1 MGFFLLSFALAGE
14 PEPTGHDIPV
24 TPAPAAAAAPG
35 APASDSADPEPPEP
49 PPSSTA
55 ASFALSPAER
65 REAATN
71 LYVKGL
77 DAWKSGKHSRAWRL
91 ASEALA
97 LDPELAPARLLV
109 GYALLRLRRGDEGVV
124 TLDGLTLEP
133 AASPLPVGTRRA
145 ARALVR
151 RHALPYRRDQWWV
164 SVGNITF
171 VERMGDSVVP
181 LNGYSF
187 AGQAPLVEK
196 LALRIDATS
205 PWGGTADALDVRG
218 ARFDVMAVV
227 EERIDKGL
235 WHVDLAAGPAFWA
248 ATGRYWADG
257 WEPYIGVRA
266 ALGVDVRLGATMGL
280 RYEMG
285 ASAYPT
291 AADFLTWYAE
301 PLDIRVALQV
311 WFGK

>member
-1 MGFFLLSFALAGE
+1 MGFFLLSYAFAAD
-14 PEPTGHDIPV
+14 PDPSGHDIPV
-24 TPAPAAAAAPG
+24 TAAPAPVARAADPAPPAADPAPAG
-35 APASDSADPEPPEP
+35 SDPA
-49 PPSSTA
+49 T
-55 ASFALSPAER
+55 FALDPAAR
-65 REAATN
+65 REQAAN

-97 LDPELAPARLLV
+97 LDPDLTPARLLA
-109 GYALLRLRRGDEGVV
+109 GYALLRLRRGEEGVT
-124 TLDGLTLEP
+124 TLGGLDLEP
-133 AASPLPVGTRRA
+133 GLSPLPPATLRSARRI
-145 ARALVR
+145 LR

-164 SVGNITF
+164 AVGNITF
-171 VERMGDSVVP
+171 IERLGDTGGV

-187 AGQAPLVEK
+187 SGQAPIVEN
-196 LALRIDATS
+196 LAVRVDAVS

-218 ARFDVMAVV
+218 ARFDVMAVA

-257 WEPYIGVRA
+257 WQPYIGVRA
-266 ALGVDVRLGATMGL
+266 ALGVDVRLGAAMGL

-291 AADFLTWYAE
+291 AAEDLSWYAE